1 MRVRNLNI
9 NTDLPY
15 THKALLQYFHK
26 RACRPPVESY
36 CLFASC
42 VPLLELSR
50 SSANHAL
57 WRRHTKDPIK
67 RSLNR
72 AVNTMKTVAEASI
85 AASISA
91 NATRLSEALNNH
103 MRNSFQP
110 DSRKVLRKFHPA
122 EVSEVTGISMSN
134 LRTRHQEGDFPEVE
148 TDSRGRRLY
157 SAAEIDEIRHVMAR
171 TGRNGE
177 AYLPG
182 RRESDAIQ
190 LISIVNFKGGSGKTT
205 TAIHLAQRYAL
216 RGYRVLAVDLDP
228 QASLT
233 TMFGYRPELEFAEGG
248 TIYDALKYDDPVP
261 ISQIIRKTY
270 FHKLDLA
277 PAGLL
282 LSEYETETAYALQHK
297 IDPPFT
303 QRLSIAL
310 DEVEA
315 NYDIVIIDCPPAL
328 GFTTMTALLA
338 STGLL
343 ITVIPSM
350 LDVASMSQFLEMAGE
365 TVKTLE
371 EAIGPIDWKFLK
383 FLISRYEPMDVPQS
397 QIAGFLRTILLDQVL
412 TTPMLKSTAIS
423 DAGMTQQ
430 TIYELDPSQVVK
442 KTLSRILESVN
453 GVADEFEKTIQ
464 QAWGREVD

>member
-1 MRVRNLNI
+1 MNSTTKI
-9 NTDLPY
+9 PNT
-15 THKALLQYFHK
+15 
-26 RACRPPVESY
+26 S
-36 CLFASC
+36 
-42 VPLLELSR
+42 
-50 SSANHAL
+50 
-57 WRRHTKDPIK
+57 
-67 RSLNR
+67 
-72 AVNTMKTVAEASI
+72 SI

-91 NATRLSEALNNH
+91 NALRLSEALDNH

-110 DSRKVLRKFHPA
+110 DSRKTLRKFHA
-122 EVSEVTGISMSN
+122 GEVSELTGISMSN

-157 SAAEIDEIRHVMAR
+157 SAQEIAQIRQVMAR

-182 RRESDAIQ
+182 RREGDALQ
-190 LISIVNFKGGSGKTT
+190 VISIVNFKGGSSKTT
-205 TAIHLAQRYAL
+205 SAIHLAQRYAL
-216 RGYRVLAVDLDP
+216 RGYRVLAVDMDP

-233 TMFGYRPELEFAEGG
+233 TMFGYRPEIEFAESG
-248 TIYDALKYDDPVP
+248 TIYDALKYADPVP
-261 ISQIIRKTY
+261 LSQVVRKTY
-270 FHKLDLA
+270 FHNLDLA

-297 IDPPFT
+297 VDPPFT
-303 QRLSIAL
+303 QRLAIAL
-310 DEVEA
+310 DEIEA
-315 NYDIVIIDCPPAL
+315 NYDLVIIDCPPQL

-343 ITVIPSM
+343 ITVVPSM
-350 LDVASMSQFLEMAGE
+350 LDVASMAQFLEMAGE
-365 TVKTLE
+365 TVVTLE
-371 EAIGPIDWKFLK
+371 EATGPVDWSFLK
-383 FLISRYEPMDVPQS
+383 FLISRYEPTDVPQS
-397 QIAGFLRTILLDQVL
+397 QMAGFLRSILLDQVL

-442 KTLSRILESVN
+442 KTLERIMESVN

-464 QAWGREVD
+464 QVWGRGVD

>member
-1 MRVRNLNI
+1 MNSNANI
-9 NTDLPY
+9 
-15 THKALLQYFHK
+15 AQ
-26 RACRPPVESY
+26 
-36 CLFASC
+36 
-42 VPLLELSR
+42 
-50 SSANHAL
+50 
-57 WRRHTKDPIK
+57 TK
-67 RSLNR
+67 
-72 AVNTMKTVAEASI
+72 SI
-85 AASISA
+85 AASIAS
-91 NATRLSEALNNH
+91 NAARLSEALNNH

-110 DSRKVLRKFHPA
+110 DSRKALRKFHPA
-122 EVSEVTGISMSN
+122 EVSELTGISMSN
-134 LRTRHQEGDFPEVE
+134 LRTRHQEGDFPDVE

-157 SAAEIDEIRHVMAR
+157 TAEEIDQIRRVMAK

-182 RRESDAIQ
+182 RRENDALQ
-190 LISIVNFKGGSGKTT
+190 VISIVNFKGGSSKTT
-205 TAIHLAQRYAL
+205 SAIHLAQRYAL
-216 RGYRVLAVDLDP
+216 RGYRVLAIDMDP

-233 TMFGYRPELEFAEGG
+233 TMFGYRPEIEFAESG
-248 TIYDALKYDDPVP
+248 TVYDALKYEDPVP
-261 ISQIIRKTY
+261 LSQVIRKTY
-270 FHKLDLA
+270 FHNLDLA

-303 QRLSIAL
+303 QRLAIAL

-315 NYDIVIIDCPPAL
+315 DYDLVIIDCPPQL

-343 ITVIPSM
+343 ITVVPSM
-350 LDVASMSQFLEMAGE
+350 LDVASMAQFLEMAGE
-365 TVKTLE
+365 TVQTLE
-371 EAIGPIDWKFLK
+371 EAAGPIDWNFLK
-383 FLISRYEPMDVPQS
+383 FLVARYEPTDVPQS
-397 QIAGFLRTILLDQVL
+397 QMAGFLRSILLDQVL

-442 KTLSRILESVN
+442 KTLTRILESVN

-464 QAWGREVD
+464 QAWGRETD